1 MVGDGGGESDSVYE
15 TDVGDGNG
23 EDEGLSF
30 SSSILIGVTG
40 GGGLILLLLEIC
52 DCRGGAELLGLS
64 ILLALS
70 V

>member
-15 TDVGDGNG
+15 MDEGDGNG
-23 EDEGLSF
+23 EDEELSF
-30 SSSILIGVTG
+30 SSSILIRMMD
-40 GGGLILLLLEIC
+40 GGGLVLLLLGIC
-52 DCRGGAELLGLS
+52 DCQGGAELLGLS